1 MNMDG
6 FYGKRR
12 ILCSI
17 AAEEGA
23 KHLMEKIE
31 NNELG
36 MDVLP
41 NQYAQFSGELEEQDY
56 ISYCR
61 FLKSSNGEKVLK
73 MLEEEDAA
81 EYTEL

>member
-1 MNMDG
+1 MNMES
-6 FYGKRR
+6 FYGKPK
-12 ILCSI
+12 ILSS
-17 AAEEGA
+17 AAAQEGA
-23 KHLMEKIE
+23 KRLIDK
-31 NNELG
+31 LKSSALQ

-61 FLKSSNGEKVLK
+61 FLESSNGEKVLR

-81 EYTEL
+81 GYVEL